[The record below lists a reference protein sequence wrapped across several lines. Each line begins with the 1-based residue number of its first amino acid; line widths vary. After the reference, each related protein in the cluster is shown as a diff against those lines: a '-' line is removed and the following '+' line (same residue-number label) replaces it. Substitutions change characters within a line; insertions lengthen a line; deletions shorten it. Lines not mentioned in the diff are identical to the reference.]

1 MFNQTHSTVTDFVC
15 LERMFI
21 GLNILC
27 FLSFLIFFFSF
38 ISCPVFSRF
47 SKTLKSGCYDI
58 MTKRSYDE
66 LCKQINYVKQIYS
79 DILNSDCLFSCSS
92 KQSSNISPLCLKPKT
107 TSTKLLEKL
116 SAFLKSV
123 NLSRSISKSAV

>member
-1 MFNQTHSTVTDFVC
+1 
-15 LERMFI
+15 MFI

-27 FLSFLIFFFSF
+27 LLGFLSFLLSY
-38 ISCPVFSRF
+38 ISCPVFTVF
-47 SKTLKSGCYDI
+47 SETLKNGCYDI